1 MYIVLHDWV
10 LSFTAIYLSLT
21 VSSSQSQSQT
31 YQSQLDRR
39 KQMLDSTELSLKNQ
53 ISQLEGQLERTNDT
67 LTSQVYMY
75 LLIYICVQWTNVN
88 KSLHLSWRYSNSE
101 WLILSK
107 FGLFFFFF
115 ITGCRFVVKISIH

>member
-1 MYIVLHDWV
+1 MYIVSHDWE

-75 LLIYICVQWTNVN
+75 LLIYVWVQWTNVIKTLQWPWIYCN
-88 KSLHLSWRYSNSE
+88 LEWVFLST
-101 WLILSK
+101 I
-107 FGLFFFFF
+107 GLFIFLLW
-115 ITGCRFVVKISIH
+115 V